1 MADIVEKILKD
12 EKGLF
17 PNVDFPAAYAY
28 YALGIPIPLYTPI
41 FAVSR
46 ITGWCAHIIE
56 QLDNNR
62 LIRPKAIYEGEN
74 LRDYVPVDRR

>member
-46 ITGWCAHIIE
+46 ITGWSAHVIE

-62 LIRPKAIYEGEN
+62 LIRPKAIYEGES